1 MVNHYPSPPIESR
14 IVTRVRRTNN
24 REARPPAKP
33 FYFVLEKER
42 ERKQIKEIRDGGGRV
57 ISKSKK
63 DKPLGRD
70 DSKVRTTL
78 WKSNGDPGT
87 KLIEEHDEEASH
99 PDPEGRLYWLSKVWI
114 AVRIR
119 RAPESAGEPRKL
131 LWSFLPVSWAAR
143 IYTYI
148 TKTSA
153 LCAAYARV
161 AKSRRLTTHPVK
173 PSLIPPEIYL
183 RSRDAESRPLLSTS
197 PGFPASWK
205 IFRLTNRR
213 EIPVPRDVD

>member
-1 MVNHYPSPPIESR
+1 MIHYPSPPIEPR

-42 ERKQIKEIRDGGGRV
+42 ERKQIKEIKDGRGWYRSQRKTNHSAV
-57 ISKSKK
+57 
-63 DKPLGRD
+63 
-70 DSKVRTTL
+70 TTRKFELL

-131 LWSFLPVSWAAR
+131 LWSFLPVSWATR
-143 IYTYI
+143 VYTY
-148 TKTSA
+148 TKTSG